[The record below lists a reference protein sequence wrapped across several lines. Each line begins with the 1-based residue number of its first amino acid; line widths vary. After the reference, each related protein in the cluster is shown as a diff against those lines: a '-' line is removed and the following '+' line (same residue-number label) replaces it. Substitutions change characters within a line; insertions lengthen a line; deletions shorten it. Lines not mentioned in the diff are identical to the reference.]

1 MRDNAWPPR
10 HQRSDTSP
18 YYEFLGR
25 AIKVE
30 RTARGMDRKV
40 LAERAGL
47 SYPYVSEIENGSKR
61 PSSQA
66 VLQIADALGLEP
78 SELMAVA
85 ERLQIADGRRRS
97 DPDRV
102 TVAAMSR
109 PMESFH
115 MPARTTE
122 DLAWDAM
129 PAREPRDD
137 REQLIERIRLLVAAL
152 DLDDLMRVSDLID
165 RLRR

>member
-1 MRDNAWPPR
+1 MRDTPWPGR
-10 HQRSDTSP
+10 NQRSDSAP

-30 RTARGMDRKV
+30 RTARGMDRKI

-66 VLQIADALGLEP
+66 VLQIAGALGLEP

-85 ERLQIADGRRRS
+85 EQLQVAEGRRRT
-97 DPDRV
+97 DPERAEH
-102 TVAAMSR
+102 TAMSR
-109 PMESFH
+109 PMSSFH
-115 MPARTTE
+115 MPA
-122 DLAWDAM
+122 LAADAV
-129 PAREPRDD
+129 PWRSTGPRDE
-137 REQLIERIRLLVAAL
+137 REELIERIRLLVAAL
-152 DLDDLMRVSDLID
+152 DLDDLMRVSDLVD